1 MGDVVTVEGAGAQG
15 VPSGI
20 VDIDALRHFLAVAAE
35 GHFSRAANREHV
47 SRATIEA
54 SVASLE
60 GSLGSTLVEE
70 DGDGVALTEAGV
82 LFLEEAAARV
92 ANAPAT
98 PVNRGGKAKASKGK
112 GRAPVVKGEPKPFK
126 KRQGR

>member
-1 MGDVVTVEGAGAQG
+1 M
-15 VPSGI
+15 
-20 VDIDALRHFLAVAAE
+20 DISALRHFLAVAAE
-35 GHFSRAANREHV
+35 GHYSRAANREHV

-54 SVASLE
+54 SIAALE
-60 GSLGSTLVEE
+60 AEIGRAIVEE
-70 DGDGVALTEAGV
+70 HEDGVSVTDEGQI
-82 LFLEEAAARV
+82 FLEEAAARV
-92 ANAPAT
+92 SNAPAE

>member
-1 MGDVVTVEGAGAQG
+1 M
-15 VPSGI
+15 
-20 VDIDALRHFLAVAAE
+20 DISALRHFLAVAAE
-35 GHFSRAANREHV
+35 GHYSRAANREHV

-54 SVASLE
+54 SVAALE
-60 GSLGSTLVEE
+60 EQTGQTLVEP
-70 DGDGVALTEAGV
+70 DGEGVSLTEAG
-82 LFLEEAAARV
+82 LLLAEDAAARV
-92 ANAPAT
+92 AREPAA